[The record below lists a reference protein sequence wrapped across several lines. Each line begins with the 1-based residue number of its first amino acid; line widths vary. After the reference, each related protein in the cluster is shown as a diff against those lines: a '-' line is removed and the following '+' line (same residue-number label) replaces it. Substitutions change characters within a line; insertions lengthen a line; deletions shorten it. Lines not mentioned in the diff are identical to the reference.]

1 MISVVEVLFQLLS
14 LSKSSGRLGPI
25 EIISNADDALN
36 ASFYSKNDFLEDFE
50 SKKMNKNACLS
61 SRTKLA

>member
-1 MISVVEVLFQLLS
+1 MISVIEVLFQVLS
-14 LSKSSGRLGPI
+14 LPKSSGRLGPI
-25 EIISNADDALN
+25 EIISNADALN